1 MTPDWRDPTRADRI
15 VCQMV
20 SPLDLDEVLGEL
32 ELEDGGSVSQGYYT
46 DTRASASLIT
56 LDWGS
61 WVSGSWLRILHQ
73 VRGTD
78 YSRELFTGFPTSA
91 APTLRGVGPSG
102 TISTKV
108 ELKSAL
114 FGADADVWPPA
125 FTVGAGATARQA
137 IERVCALAGLAH
149 RVDGTVA
156 EYRFTA
162 TRTWDS
168 CTPVISMLF
177 DLCDACGARMDVD
190 GHGVVTFS
198 RYVEPSLRTPQFAL
212 DATAPDTL
220 VIDGSVSLSS
230 DDLSLPNRSAVAWKD
245 GDSELIAWS
254 DLPSSSDLSRAHRG
268 WAKTEVHQL
277 QDMPEPRT
285 QAHAQ
290 ALADAWLPSDST
302 ATREWECET
311 LWWEAQA
318 GMVGTFDPGD
328 GSGPR
333 RVMLKNVDSTLSA
346 KSMTHK
352 LTLKEV

>member
-1 MTPDWRDPTRADRI
+1 MTPDWNGPARADRI

-32 ELEDGGSVSQGYYT
+32 AIEDGASVSQGYYT
-46 DTRASASLIT
+46 DTRVSASIQT

-61 WVSGSWLRILHQ
+61 WVDGSWLRILHQ

-91 APTLRGVGPSG
+91 APTMQGVGPSSV
-102 TISTKV
+102 TSTKV

-137 IERVCALAGLAH
+137 IERVCELDGLAH
-149 RVDGTVA
+149 RFDGTFSD
-156 EYRFTA
+156 YRFTS
-162 TRTWDS
+162 TRTWDP
-168 CTPVISMLF
+168 CTSVISMLF
-177 DLCDACGARMDVD
+177 DLCDAAGARMSVD
-190 GHGVVTFS
+190 GHGLVTFG
-198 RYVEPSLRTPQFAL
+198 RYVEPSRREPSFAL
-212 DATAPDTL
+212 DATAQDTL
-220 VIDGSVSLSS
+220 VIAGSVSLSS
-230 DDLSLPNRSAVAWKD
+230 DRLSLPNRSAVTYKD

-254 DLPSSSDLSRAHRG
+254 DLPSSSALSRAHRG

-285 QAHAQ
+285 QARAQ
-290 ALADAWLPSDST
+290 QLADAYLPTDST
-302 ATREWECET
+302 ATQEWECET
-311 LWWEAQA
+311 LWWEAEP
-318 GMVGTFDPGD
+318 GMVGTLDPGD
-328 GSGPR
+328 GGGPR
-333 RVMLKNVDSTLSA
+333 RVMVKNVDSDLTT